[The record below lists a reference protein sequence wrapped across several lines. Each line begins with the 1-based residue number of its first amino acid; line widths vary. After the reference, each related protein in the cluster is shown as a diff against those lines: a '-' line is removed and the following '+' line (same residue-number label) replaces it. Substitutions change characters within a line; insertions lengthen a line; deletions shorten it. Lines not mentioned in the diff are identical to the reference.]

1 MMKTRFFNFL
11 AIIIL
16 FGFFSYACSPDSE
29 AQTETDTASY
39 NVSPQVLI
47 FGGGDHHDF
56 DRWFNEEDS
65 TIIAGTGADVRYTDD
80 PSEVL
85 PALSEIDI
93 LNMNT
98 NQSIDISEFPDRI
111 IEFVEQGNGLLL
123 VHAASWFIWDW
134 PEYYSKL
141 IGGGTSSHGPFGEF
155 EVYVEDT
162 DHPLMQNV
170 PERFTITD
178 ELYRFQR
185 DEDAADMHV
194 LAIGIEPDTGDEY
207 PVAWTV
213 EHGNGRVVITT
224 LGHDGEAHQHEA
236 YVALLEN
243 SIEWLSQ

>member
-1 MMKTRFFNFL
+1 MIQSKLFNITAL
-11 AIIIL
+11 LIL
-16 FGFFSYACSPDSE
+16 FGFFSFACSSD
-29 AQTETDTASY
+29 TETASY
-39 NVSPQVLI
+39 DDTPEVLI

-56 DRWFNEEDS
+56 DRWFNVEDS
-65 TIIAGTGADVRYTDD
+65 TIIAQTGANVRYTDD
-80 PSEVL
+80 PSAVL
-85 PALSEIDI
+85 PALSGIDI

-98 NQSIDISEFPDRI
+98 NQSIDIPEFPDRI
-111 IEFVEQGNGLLL
+111 IEFVEEGNGLFL

-134 PEYYSKL
+134 PDYYRHL

-185 DEDAADMHV
+185 DEDGADIHV
-194 LAIGIEPDTGDEY
+194 LAIGIEPDTGNEY

-213 EHGNGRVVITT
+213 EHGDGRVVITT
-224 LGHDGEAHQHEA
+224 LGHDGEAHQHDA
-236 YVALLEN
+236 FVALMQN
-243 SIEWLSQ
+243 SIEWLNR